1 MVPRHFA
8 PGLKKAGI
16 PHIKFYALRHTY
28 AILLIEQKEN
38 IKYMQNQLGHSSLN
52 VTLSVYVHLMK
63 GENQEAAC
71 RLGNAIFGKHNYI
84 I

>member
-1 MVPRHFA
+1 MVTRHFA
-8 PGLKKAGI
+8 PELKKAGI
-16 PHIKFYALRHTY
+16 PHIKFHALRHTY

-38 IKYMQNQLGHSSLN
+38 IKYMQNQLGHSSPN
-52 VTLSVYVHLMK
+52 VALSVYVHLMK

-71 RLGNAIFGKHNYI
+71 RLGNAIFGKHSCI